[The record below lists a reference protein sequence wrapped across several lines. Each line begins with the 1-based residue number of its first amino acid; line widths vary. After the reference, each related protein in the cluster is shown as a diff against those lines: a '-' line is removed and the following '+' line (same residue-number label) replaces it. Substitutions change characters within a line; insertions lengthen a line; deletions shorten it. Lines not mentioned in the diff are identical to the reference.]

1 MGEHALTVEGLG
13 RLEVTVT
20 QLGEGQPFLLLHGGA
35 GPQSMTGFAQRFAGT
50 KPVSVVAP
58 THPGFGGTPR
68 PEALASVG
76 GLAKVYIALLEELGL
91 EDVTIVGNSVGGW
104 IAAEMLLLES
114 PRVSGAVL
122 VDAVGIEVLGHPV
135 ADFFALTMDEV
146 FKLSFHD
153 PDRFRIDP
161 ATLPAAAQEIAA
173 GNRTALM
180 AYAGR
185 SMCDPELTQRLA
197 SLEIPTLVLWGESD
211 GVVDPDYGRAYAA
224 AIPASSFQLLPGTGH
239 MPQMETPDQ
248 VVQAI
253 WDCADTDF
261 SA

>member
-1 MGEHALTVEGLG
+1 MGEYALTVEGLG
-13 RLEVTVT
+13 QIEVTVT
-20 QLGEGQPFLLLHGGA
+20 QHGEGQPFLLLHGGA

-50 KPVSVVAP
+50 KPVAVVAP
-58 THPGFGGTPR
+58 THPGFGGTAR
-68 PEALASVG
+68 PEALASIG
-76 GLAKVYIALLEELGL
+76 GLAKVYIALLEELDL
-91 EDVTIVGNSVGGW
+91 EDVTIIGNSVGGW
-104 IAAEMLLLES
+104 ITAEMLLLES

-122 VDAVGIEVLGHPV
+122 VDAVGIEVPGHPV

-161 ATLPAAAQEIAA
+161 ATLPPAVQEITA
-173 GNRTALM
+173 GNRNALI
-180 AYAGR
+180 AYAGQ
-185 SMCDPELTQRLA
+185 SMSDPELTQRLA

-211 GVVDPDYGRAYAA
+211 GIVDPDYGRAYAA
-224 AIPASSFQLLPGTGH
+224 AIPASYFQLLAGTGH
-239 MPQMETPDQ
+239 LPQMETPDQ
-248 VVQAI
+248 VIQAI